1 MASNKNIDTYCGTF
15 GEHSSVCMFTRISH
29 LKEFIVC
36 SAIARDG
43 CKMSVPFER
52 QNNAHTL
59 TQNGI
64 WLFVF
69 YHNSEFYLCF
79 V

>member
-15 GEHSSVCMFTRISH
+15 GEHSSVYMFTRISH

-52 QNNAHTL
+52 QNNAHIF

-69 YHNSEFYLCF
+69 LS
-79 V
+79 

>member
-52 QNNAHTL
+52 LNNAHTL
-59 TQNGI
+59 TQNG
-64 WLFVF
+64 V
-69 YHNSEFYLCF
+69 
-79 V
+79 